1 MFGSKTNLKQSDY
14 AEEKY
19 RTNQAAAGEAGLLCD
34 VSAGWAGAEALAPAP
49 QQGDACVSGDDGGSD
64 GAGHSGA
71 GFGPRLEPPFAP
83 SVRQPMGG
91 VDDAARAEAGHLER
105 VVHPV
110 PHPLR
115 AGATTSNQ
123 IS

>member
-1 MFGSKTNLKQSDY
+1 MNTDY
-14 AEEKY
+14 HLNKNKNAEEKY
-19 RTNQAAAGEAGLLCD
+19 CSNQAAAGEAGLLCD
-34 VSAGWAGAEALAPAP
+34 VSAGWAGAEALAPTP

-64 GAGHSGA
+64 GARHSGA
-71 GFGPRLEPPFAP
+71 GIGPRLEPPFAP

-91 VDDAARAEAGHLER
+91 VDDAAWAEAGHIER

-115 AGATTSNQ
+115 ARATTSNQ

>member
-1 MFGSKTNLKQSDY
+1 MNTDY
-14 AEEKY
+14 HLNKNKNAEEKY

-49 QQGDACVSGDDGGSD
+49 QQGDACVSGHDGGSD

-83 SVRQPMGG
+83 SVRQPLGG
-91 VDDAARAEAGHLER
+91 VDDAAWAEAGHLER